1 MIQNLIF
8 GILFLKI
15 LFRACIFFIFASTF
29 QWTSSEV
36 FLNFRFSSRNSQS
49 QQKLAKKITHFTI
62 KFRAKNLSYFMN
74 LNSVDIENNMHP
86 QHSQQPFWLFQ
97 QTCFGFVSEKNLHC
111 TISWRAR
118 TVFMKHFESKCQ
130 HVSVYFRKK
139 ILVPET
145 QQDWE
150 NVWII
155 SLRRLAVWA

>member
-86 QHSQQPFWLFQ
+86 QHSQKPFWLFQ
-97 QTCFGFVSEKNLHC
+97 QTCFGFVSEKKFALH
-111 TISWRAR
+111 
-118 TVFMKHFESKCQ
+118 HFLTSKNCIYEALWKQ
-130 HVSVYFRKK
+130 MSACFC
-139 ILVPET
+139 IF
-145 QQDWE
+145 
-150 NVWII
+150 
-155 SLRRLAVWA
+155 S